1 MSKRKGFTLVELLVV
16 IAIIGI
22 LIGMLLPA
30 VQSVREAARR
40 SACSNNMRQLGLALH
55 NYESAN
61 NELPAGVV
69 NAAVAGDHW
78 GPTTFLLPMME
89 QGSAFQELGASF
101 NNTPSDGAV
110 SVLTSSMPF
119 ARCPSDSSGS
129 EEITNG
135 ARPGLGAANRATTTS
150 NYVYANNALADPFT
164 ANAASTSPV
173 QCEPSS
179 AIATGLF
186 CDRENSLAS
195 ITDGSSNVIMIS
207 ERSSTVPLSGGEVAF
222 INAGLVFGSRSTS
235 DFRGGV
241 QDVTFATWR
250 GINVAEGGFSAGVT
264 DTHIAASLHPNGV
277 NVCLGD
283 ASTHFLGNSTDL
295 ISYNQLVNIRDGGV
309 IEDSPF

>member
-1 MSKRKGFTLVELLVV
+1 MLKRKGFTLVELLVV

-40 SACSNNMRQLGLALH
+40 ITCSNNMRQIGLALH
-55 NYESAN
+55 NYESAHR
-61 NELPAGVV
+61 ELPAGVV

-164 ANAASTSPV
+164 ANDASTDV
-173 QCEPSS
+173 VLCMPSS
-179 AIATGLF
+179 ADATGLF

-207 ERSSTVPLSGGEVAF
+207 ERSSTLGLGEGEVAF
-222 INAGLVFGSRSTS
+222 LSAGLLFGSRSTS
-235 DFRGGV
+235 DFNGGV
-241 QDVTFATWR
+241 QDVTFSTVG
-250 GINVAEGGFSAGVT
+250 GINVVQGAFAEADGHV
-264 DTHIAASLHPNGV
+264 AASLHPSGV

-283 ASTHFLGNSTDL
+283 ASTHFLNGSTDL

-309 IEDSPF
+309 IQDSPF

>member
-89 QGSAFQELGASF
+89 QDNAFQQLGASF
-101 NNTPSDGAV
+101 NNNV
-110 SVLTSSMPF
+110 SGSAVLTTSMPF
-119 ARCPSDSSGS
+119 ARCPSDSTD
-129 EEITNG
+129 EITNG
-135 ARPGLGAANRATTTS
+135 ARPGLGISGGTTTS